1 MWNYLS
7 ITTSSATASGP
18 SRWVRSKTAPA
29 QRAGPYRHEFQ
40 IGNGTCLGGRGI
52 PPVRNRINDS
62 ARQGKRSAAQPGGR
76 SKLRS

>member
-7 ITTSSATASGP
+7 TTTPSATASGP
-18 SRWVRSKTAPA
+18 SRWGQIEDGPCLKGRAITATSSKSVMVLPWG
-29 QRAGPYRHEFQ
+29 RA
-40 IGNGTCLGGRGI
+40 I

-62 ARQGKRSAAQPGGR
+62 AGQGKRSAAQPGGR